1 MKRQRL
7 LIVDDSPLVRKTIL
21 DLFADEESVEIVGQA
36 ENGIEALYQISQLKP
51 DVITMDI
58 SMPGMDGLSALK
70 HLMIKHPTPVVMLSS
85 LTKEG
90 AAITFDALRFGAVD
104 IISKPSAIE
113 SEGALDEQAADI
125 LSKIEFA
132 SQVEVGAIKYIRRKN
147 GVAAAGSQPGS
158 GTVAKRV
165 VAIGAAEG
173 GYGALLKIIPHL
185 RPDSETAYLV
195 TLYAAPHHVNAFAR
209 YLNSYGELQVKVG
222 EHDEVVRPGVCYLNS
237 GVNYM
242 TLHRYESDPVLHVSP
257 APFASR
263 KGSIDM
269 MFFSTAEVMEDESY
283 GVILSGCGSDGFE
296 GLDEIERVGGATIVQ
311 DQHTALCKGM
321 INAAMA
327 RVNVGHIES
336 DSRIAAVLNDL
347 LGNRQG

>member
-1 MKRQRL
+1 MKKKRL

-21 DLFADEESVEIVGQA
+21 DLFSGEESVQVVGQA
-36 ENGIEALYQISQLKP
+36 ENGVEAIYQVSQLKP

-70 HLMIKHPTPVVMLSS
+70 HIMIKSPTPVVVLSS

-113 SEGALDEQAADI
+113 NEGALDEQSADI

-132 SQVEVGAIKYIRRKN
+132 SQVEVGAIKYIRHKR
-147 GVAAAGSQPGS
+147 GVVSENRLESIDGIAR
-158 GTVAKRV
+158 RV

-185 RPDSETAYLV
+185 RPDHDTAYLI
-195 TLYAAPHHVNAFAR
+195 TLYAAPHHVVAFAR
-209 YLNSYGELQVKVG
+209 YLNSYGELHVKVA

-237 GVNYM
+237 GTNYM
-242 TLHRYESDPVLHVSP
+242 TLHRYGDEPVLHVSP

-263 KGSIDM
+263 KGSVDM
-269 MFFSTAEVMEDESY
+269 MFFSTAEVMQSQTF
-283 GVILSGCGSDGFE
+283 GVILSGCGSDGYE
-296 GLDEIERVGGATIVQ
+296 GLEEIERVGGILLVQ
-311 DQHTALCKGM
+311 DEHTALCNGM
-321 INAAMA
+321 ITAAMSW
-327 RVNVGHIES
+327 VNVAHVEP
-336 DSRIAAVLNDL
+336 DSRIAAVLNSL
-347 LGNRQG
+347 LENH

>member
-1 MKRQRL
+1 MKRKRL

-21 DLFADEESVEIVGQA
+21 ELFADEESVEVVGQA
-36 ENGIEALYQISQLKP
+36 ENGIEALYSVSQLKP

-70 HLMIKHPTPVVMLSS
+70 HIMIKSPTPVVMLSS

-90 AAITFDALRFGAVD
+90 AAITYDALRFGAVD

-113 SEGALDEQAADI
+113 NNGAALDEQAADI

-132 SQVEVGAIKYIRRKN
+132 SQVEVGAIKYIRRKK
-147 GVAAAGSQPGS
+147 GAASEPRENT
-158 GTVAKRV
+158 GTGIASRV
-165 VAIGAAEG
+165 VTMGAAEG

-185 RPDSETAYLV
+185 KPDNETAYLV
-195 TLYAAPHHVNAFAR
+195 TLYAAPHHVEAFAR
-209 YLNSYGELQVKVG
+209 YLNSYGELQVKVA
-222 EHDEVVRPGVCYLNS
+222 EHDEVIRPGVCYLNS
-237 GVNYM
+237 GSNYM
-242 TLHRYESDPVLHVSP
+242 TVHRYADEPVLHVSP

-269 MFFSTAEVMEDESY
+269 MFFSTAEVMQDDTI

-296 GLDEIERVGGATIVQ
+296 GLDEISRIGGNTVVQ
-311 DQHTALCKGM
+311 DQYSALCNGM
-321 INAAMA
+321 INAAMS
-327 RVNVGHIES
+327 RVDVGHVEP
-336 DSRIAAVLNDL
+336 DSRIAAVLNNL
-347 LGNRQG
+347 LGNH

>member
-1 MKRQRL
+1 MKQKRL

-21 DLFADEESVEIVGQA
+21 DLFADEESVQVVGQA
-36 ENGIEALYQISQLKP
+36 ENGIEALYQVSQLKP

-70 HLMIKHPTPVVMLSS
+70 HIMIKSPTPVVMLSS

-90 AAITFDALRFGAVD
+90 AAITYDALRFGAVD

-113 SEGALDEQAADI
+113 NDGALDEQAADI

-132 SQVEVGAIKYIRRKN
+132 SQVEVGAIKYIRRKSGAAIEN
-147 GVAAAGSQPGS
+147 KPAMGGGVAQ
-158 GTVAKRV
+158 RV

-185 RPDSETAYLV
+185 KPDNDTAYLV
-195 TLYAAPHHVNAFAR
+195 TLYAAPHHVDAFAR
-209 YLNSYGELQVKVG
+209 YLNSYGELQVKVA

-237 GVNYM
+237 GSNYM
-242 TLHRYESDPVLHVSP
+242 TLHRYGPDPVLHVSP

-263 KGSIDM
+263 KGSVDM
-269 MFFSTAEVMEDESY
+269 MFFSTAEVMQSQTF
-283 GVILSGCGSDGFE
+283 GVILSGCGADGFE
-296 GLDEIERVGGATIVQ
+296 GLDEIDRVGGVTLVQ
-311 DQHTALCKGM
+311 DQHTALCNGM
-321 INAAMA
+321 INAAMS
-327 RVNVGHIES
+327 RVVVGHVEP

-347 LGNRQG
+347 MGNH

>member
-1 MKRQRL
+1 MKQKRL

-21 DLFADEESVEIVGQA
+21 DLFADEESVQVVGQA
-36 ENGIEALYQISQLKP
+36 ENGVEALYQVSQLKP

-70 HLMIKHPTPVVMLSS
+70 HIMIKSPTPVVMLSS

-113 SEGALDEQAADI
+113 SDGALDEQAADI

-132 SQVEVGAIKYIRRKN
+132 SQVEVGAIKYIRRKSGAAGEGKPAMAA
-147 GVAAAGSQPGS
+147 GVAQ
-158 GTVAKRV
+158 RV

-185 RPDSETAYLV
+185 KPDSDTAYLV
-195 TLYAAPHHVNAFAR
+195 TLYAAPHHVEAFAR
-209 YLNSYGELQVKVG
+209 YLNSYGELEVKVAA
-222 EHDEVVRPGVCYLNS
+222 HDEVIRPGVCYLNS
-237 GVNYM
+237 GSNYM
-242 TLHRYESDPVLHVSP
+242 TLHRYGADPVLHVSP

-263 KGSIDM
+263 KGSVDM
-269 MFFSTAEVMEDESY
+269 MFFSTAEVMQSHTF
-283 GVILSGCGSDGFE
+283 GVILSGCGADGFE
-296 GLDEIERVGGATIVQ
+296 GLDEIERVGGVTVVQ
-311 DQHTALCKGM
+311 DQHTALCNGM
-321 INAAMA
+321 INAAMS
-327 RVNVGHIES
+327 RVNVGHVEP
-336 DSRIAAVLNDL
+336 DSRIAAVLNSL
-347 LGNRQG
+347 LGNH